1 MRPLRRAPARL
12 TALAALLAVVGAL
25 PAGRAMAQSRVE
37 IPVGAGP
44 AYQAF
49 LRTCRV
55 VTEGRLSLTV
65 AAGADEAKAML
76 GQAKRAVAAI
86 ESLFVG
92 MRRRTGWERLTVW
105 CIDDR
110 SAFLGAVRAVA
121 NADAGNAGGMCCHRG
136 KEVHVFVHG
145 RNWRLMRHEL
155 WHAVSGPFLPAMD
168 PWLDEGMAEILG
180 ESVDIGESLAM
191 GGASADR
198 LAKCRAL
205 VSRGA
210 WVSLPIFLQRGAQWG
225 SQLRQGLPTGSDQY
239 LQAWAIVHH
248 LMFADNGAHRPM
260 LATMMAELNAGRDQ
274 RSALH
279 SSVGSSPASLQ
290 AWERE
295 ITSWLGSASPVDLAG
310 TRRFLA
316 DWAES
321 ERSALTM
328 GIDELGQ
335 SVASHARR
343 GGLLGL
349 ARSTVFAGGSSE
361 ESRASQISSIRIG
374 PVDGGIWT
382 VRWQVGEK
390 DDPAKPVI
398 SVGWVLR

>member
-1 MRPLRRAPARL
+1 
-12 TALAALLAVVGAL
+12 
-25 PAGRAMAQSRVE
+25 MAQSRVE

-49 LRTCRV
+49 LRTRQLV
-55 VTEGRLSLTV
+55 AEGRLSLAV
-65 AAGADEAKAML
+65 AARADEAKAML
-76 GQAKRAVAAI
+76 GQAQRAVAAI

-92 MRRRTGWERLTVW
+92 MRRRTGWERLVVW

-121 NADAGNAGGMCCHRG
+121 DADAGNAGGMCCDLG

-145 RNWRLMRHEL
+145 RSWRVIRHEL
-155 WHAVSGPFLPAMD
+155 WHAVSGAYLPAVD

-180 ESVDIGESLAM
+180 ESVDMGDSLAM
-191 GGASADR
+191 GGVSADR
-198 LAKCRAL
+198 LARCRAL

-210 WVSLPIFLQRGAQWG
+210 WVSLPIFLQRGEQWG
-225 SQLRQGLPTGSDQY
+225 SQLRRGEQSGPDQY

-279 SSVGSSPASLQ
+279 SSVGSSPESLQ

-295 ITSWLGSASPVDLAG
+295 VTAWLGSASPVDLAG
-310 TRRFLA
+310 MRRSLA

-321 ERSALTM
+321 ERSALTV

-349 ARSTVFAGGSSE
+349 ARSAVGTGGASE
-361 ESRASQISSIRIG
+361 VSRTARTRSIRIG

-382 VRWQVGEK
+382 VRWEVSVK
-390 DDPAKPVI
+390 DVPAKPVV
-398 SVGWVLR
+398 SVGWALR